1 MVVAGVGIEPT
12 TRGFSK
18 REPTERAH
26 RINRLRANIV
36 GATRSQHASNFNI
49 DDEIRV
55 LDRDPPIAAKRTTRT
70 K

>member
-1 MVVAGVGIEPT
+1 M
-12 TRGFSK
+12 
-18 REPTERAH
+18 
-26 RINRLRANIV
+26 
-36 GATRSQHASNFNI
+36 GATSSQHAANFNI